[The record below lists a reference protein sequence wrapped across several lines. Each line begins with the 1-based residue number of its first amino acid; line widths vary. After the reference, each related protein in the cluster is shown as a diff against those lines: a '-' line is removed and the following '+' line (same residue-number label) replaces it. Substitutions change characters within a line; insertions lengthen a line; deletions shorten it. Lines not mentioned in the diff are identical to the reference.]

1 MSRSCCKQHSIMPSQ
16 PKNPS
21 GIYTCPMHPE
31 IQKVGPGSCPIC
43 GMALEPLNP
52 LEENSD
58 EASNL
63 FGNLIGAT
71 ILTLPLLF
79 IHFFNIPSAE
89 SNLIQFFATTPVIF
103 VFGWFIWKRA
113 WEGIRS
119 PNMFTLIA
127 LGVAAAYL
135 FSVAMTFAPQWFPIA
150 THEVY
155 FETAAVITTL
165 VILGQWLEVRARGK
179 TTNAI
184 KSLMSLAPKHAHFLS
199 SLGMETDVPIENVK
213 IGDQLRVRPGEK
225 IPVDGVVIAGHSWV
239 DESMLSGE
247 PAPVEKNPGDQV
259 SAASI
264 NQQGSLDIRAE
275 KVGEDT
281 LLAQMIQLVLTAQ
294 RSKAPIQTL
303 ADKVANW
310 FVPLVV
316 LISIVTFL
324 VWYFYGPEPRFA
336 HALINAVAVLII
348 ACPCALG
355 LATPMSIMVGIGQGA
370 KKGILIKDAA
380 SLEEFGKADVL
391 IVDKTGTLT
400 EGKPRLT
407 EIKPVSGSNLNE
419 VIQGAASVEALS
431 EHPIA
436 KAFVTYAKEK
446 GISLLNVKN
455 FESYPGN
462 GIAGQVGSNEIL
474 VGTEKF
480 LQDNGVLKVE
490 EGMGIAIN
498 GLYAASFKIEDPL
511 KSTTSEAVK
520 DLHEEGLKIVMAT
533 GDTSTT
539 ANNVAKKIG
548 IDEVRAKVLPE
559 QKQEIVKEF
568 QQQGHIVAMAGDGIN
583 DAPALAQADVSI
595 AMGTGSDI
603 AMESAE
609 VTLVK
614 GDLRGISQARKLSH
628 DTMSNIKQNLFF
640 AFIYNTLGIPIA
652 AGVLY
657 PFFGILLSPM
667 IAAVAMTFSSLSV
680 IANALRLRHK

>member
-1 MSRSCCKQHSIMPSQ
+1 MGRRCCQQHSSPHKHPVQ
-16 PKNPS
+16 P
-21 GIYTCPMHPE
+21 GGVYTCPMHPE
-31 IQKVGPGSCPIC
+31 ISKVGPGSCPIC

-52 LEENSD
+52 LEESND
-58 EASNL
+58 EDHNL
-63 FGNLIGAT
+63 LTNLIGAT
-71 ILTLPLLF
+71 ICTLPLLF
-79 IHFFNIPSAE
+79 IHLFGLPPKQA
-89 SNLIQFFATTPVIF
+89 NLIQFFAATPVVL

-113 WEGIRS
+113 WEGLKS

-127 LGVAAAYL
+127 LGVGAAYL
-135 FSVAMTFAPQWFPIA
+135 FSIAMTFAPQLFPIA

-179 TTNAI
+179 TTSAI
-184 KSLMSLAPKHAHFLS
+184 KSLMGLAPKNAHFIS
-199 SLGMETDVPIENVK
+199 SLGNESEVPIERVN

-225 IPVDGVVIAGHSWV
+225 IPVDGVVLSGHSWV
-239 DESMLSGE
+239 DESMLTGE
-247 PAPVEKNPGDQV
+247 PTPVEKNPGDQV

-264 NQQGSLDIRAE
+264 NQQGSFDMRAE
-275 KVGEDT
+275 NVGEDT
-281 LLAQMIQLVLTAQ
+281 LLAQMIQLVLKAQ
-294 RSKAPIQTL
+294 RSKAPIQNL
-303 ADKVANW
+303 ADRVANW

-316 LISIVTFL
+316 LISIATFL
-324 VWYFYGPEPRFA
+324 AWYFLGPEPKFA

-380 SLEEFGKADVL
+380 ALENFQKADVL
-391 IVDKTGTLT
+391 IIDKTGTLT

-407 EIKPVSGSNLNE
+407 EIKPVSGLNLNE
-419 VIQGAASVEALS
+419 VIQGAASVEGLS

-436 KAFVTYAKEK
+436 KAFLNYAKEK

-462 GIAGQVGSNEIL
+462 GIAGQVESNEIL
-474 VGTEKF
+474 IGTERF
-480 LQDNGVLKVE
+480 LKDNGVLKTE

-498 GLYAASFKIEDPL
+498 GLYAASFKIEDPI
-511 KSTTSEAVK
+511 KSTTIEAVK
-520 DLHEEGLKIVMAT
+520 DLHKEGLKIVMAT
-533 GDTSTT
+533 GDAASTAET
-539 ANNVAKKIG
+539 VAQKIG
-548 IDEVRAKVLPE
+548 IDEVRSKVLPE
-559 QKQEIVKEF
+559 EKQEIVKEF
-568 QQQGHIVAMAGDGIN
+568 QEQGHIVAMAGDGIN
-583 DAPALAQADVSI
+583 DAPALAQADISI

-614 GDLRGISQARKLSH
+614 GDLRGISEARKLSH
-628 DTMSNIKQNLFF
+628 STMNNIKQNLFF
-640 AFIYNTLGIPIA
+640 AFIYNALGIPIA

-667 IAAVAMTFSSLSV
+667 IAALAMTFSSLSV
-680 IANALRLRHK
+680 IANALRLRS